1 MSTTRGEKMYYTFE
15 LTNTEYEG
23 LIELGF
29 GNHMAAA
36 EIAVFSKVFTTNRY
50 INFLENAAED
60 LVKTL
65 RGNGIDTNIDFF
77 D

>member
-1 MSTTRGEKMYYTFE
+1 MYYTFE